1 MITYDLYH
9 ISEDDFER
17 LVVDICDNLLG
28 LGIHSFAKG
37 PDGGKDGY
45 FEGTAQSYPSA
56 TAPWRGKFIIQA
68 KHTSILNASC
78 SDDSFFKNK
87 SSVLNNEIARLAQM
101 RNVKGQNFDNY
112 LVFTNRKLTG
122 NAQIEIKSF
131 LQQGLGIQNADIIGQ
146 EDLIRYIEKQPELA
160 KRYQLQKYLLP
171 NQFYEADIRDVIVL
185 FSQKN
190 NWIDATP
197 TSDPNPL
204 EYADKQKKN
213 ALNNL
218 DEDYFN
224 DIKSHS
230 LMFFQS
236 IDKFLK
242 DPRNAEYRKKYQ
254 NTTSDLRGYIQKHS
268 GEHTFKE
275 ILESII
281 DNIVGADTQA
291 DIFKERTQARVFVHY
306 MYWNCDIG
314 RKQ

>member
-28 LGIHSFAKG
+28 VGIHPFAKG

-45 FEGTAQSYPSA
+45 FEGVAQSYPS
-56 TAPWRGKFIIQA
+56 TLAPWSGKFIIQA

-78 SDDSFFKNK
+78 SDNDFLTNK
-87 SSVLNNEIARLAQM
+87 SSVLNNEISRLVQM
-101 RNVKGQNFDNY
+101 RNEKGQDFDNY

-122 NAQIEIKSF
+122 NAHTEIRK
-131 LQQGLGIQNADIIGQ
+131 LLRQGLGIQNADIIGL
-146 EDLIRYIEKQPELA
+146 EGLIRYIEKQPELA

-190 NWIDATP
+190 NWIDASP
-197 TSDPNPL
+197 ASDPNPL

-218 DEDYFN
+218 DDAYFS
-224 DIKSHS
+224 DIRSNS
-230 LMFFQS
+230 LMFFSS

-242 DPRNAEYRKKYQ
+242 DPRNTEYRKKYL
-254 NTTSDLRGYIQKHS
+254 NTVSDLRGYILKHS
-268 GEHTFKE
+268 AEHSFKE

-291 DIFKERTQARVFVHY
+291 DIFKERAQVRVFVHY

>member
-1 MITYDLYH
+1 MTTYDLYH

-28 LGIHSFAKG
+28 IGIHSFTKG
-37 PDGGKDGY
+37 PDGGKDGF
-45 FEGTAQSYPSA
+45 FEGSAQSYPSTA
-56 TAPWRGKFIIQA
+56 APWSGKFIIQA

-78 SDDSFFKNK
+78 SDNDFLVNK
-87 SSVLNNEIARLAQM
+87 SSILNNEIARLVQM
-101 RNVKGQNFDNY
+101 RRENGQNFDNY
-112 LVFTNRKLTG
+112 LIFTNRKLTG
-122 NAQIEIKSF
+122 NAHTEIKAL
-131 LQQGLGIQNADIIGQ
+131 LQKGLSIQNADIIGL
-146 EDLIRYIEKQPELA
+146 EDLIRYIEKQPALVN
-160 KRYQLQKYLLP
+160 RYQLQKYLLP
-171 NQFYEADIRDVIVL
+171 NQFYEADIRDVIIL
-185 FSQKN
+185 FSQN
-190 NWIDATP
+190 TNWIDALP
-197 TSDPNPL
+197 TSDPNPT

-218 DEDYFN
+218 DEAYFS
-224 DIKSHS
+224 DIKSNS

-242 DPRNAEYRKKYQ
+242 DPRNTEYRKKYL

-268 GEHTFKE
+268 AEHSFKD

-291 DIFKERTQARVFVHY
+291 DIFKERAQVRVFVHY